1 MEVLKV
7 VLVAILLMTFVFAA
21 MAIKLL
27 IKKDGKFVNTHIGG
41 NKHLKERG
49 ITCAQTYDKMEQSK
63 ARKELK
69 LSGEKSNDDDNI
81 SYC

>member
-7 VLVAILLMTFVFAA
+7 VLVAILLMAFIFAA
-21 MAIKLL
+21 LAVKLL

-49 ITCAQTYDKMEQSK
+49 ISCAQTYDKIEQAK
-63 ARKELK
+63 TKVNVN
-69 LSGEKSNDDDNI
+69 GTGINTNSNDTI
-81 SYC
+81 TYC